1 MVVPPNVPWFP
12 LNVRVAFP
20 FLLNIPV
27 PVIAFVK
34 VRSVER
40 LNSRVPDVAIF
51 VEPPKYLSVDDVW
64 EYMRRSL
71 RRLFR

>member
-1 MVVPPNVPWFP
+1 M
-12 LNVRVAFP
+12 
-20 FLLNIPV
+20 

-64 EYMRRSL
+64 EYMRRPE
-71 RRLFR
+71 FT